1 MVHLVSCWTKYVIFY
16 NITDTSYFVDI
27 FSTIF
32 WFCTETK
39 QISIDFK
46 LCFITNIHINIHSY
60 IKKKKFTNFPLK
72 YISSHKI
79 WFVQEQHFTHLK
91 K

>member
-39 QISIDFK
+39 QIAIDFK
-46 LCFITNIHINIHSY
+46 LFYHKYTY
-60 IKKKKFTNFPLK
+60 KYTFLYKKKKFTNFPLK